1 MAKPKDYTIG
11 LDIGTNSVGWVVTD
25 DQNNILRIKGK
36 KAIGAR
42 LFDEGKV
49 AAKRRIFRT
58 TRRRLSRRRWRIKL
72 LEELFDKE
80 IAKVDPSFF
89 ARLHESWI
97 SPKDKR
103 KRYSA
108 IVFPSPEEDKKFHES
123 YPTIYHLRDKLMKDD
138 QKHDIREIYIAVH
151 QMIKARGN
159 FLHDESVETYR
170 SGMSSLGG
178 RSERTILSVQT
189 LEELNDLFAENEG
202 TEDVELNVAS
212 AEQIND
218 ILAGGYLNA
227 DSQKEIGNLLLPSSF
242 PSFDDKA
249 KEKQVKKLIK
259 NVATNISKAWLG
271 QNSNFAAILNVS
283 EAEKDIYSFKLQG
296 EGEEDK
302 VQALESLLDQSQT
315 EIVDRL
321 IEIRHAIVLSEIV
334 PVGMTLSEAMIEK
347 HDQHKKDLNNLKKVI
362 KNTKNR
368 ENAVKLQ
375 AIYDL
380 YVNNRH
386 ADKAKAMKLL
396 GISNWKDKRKV
407 LLNDPNEF
415 EKRIIKLLDDTSASS
430 EIKESINK
438 GIFLPLQRSN
448 NNGVI
453 PNQLHQ
459 VELDEIIKKQSKYY
473 PFLAEKNPDESEEAQ
488 KKAPTKLDALLTFR
502 VPYYVGPM
510 ITKEEQE
517 AQDGHSFAW
526 MVRRDPQDHKAITP
540 WNFEE
545 KVDKMA
551 SATQFIKRMTTKDT
565 YLLGEDVM
573 PASSLKYQLFTV
585 LNELN
590 NIKVNGKK
598 LTSDEKEQV
607 IEGLFKKYKTVK
619 ADKFVKY
626 WQAKHIGMDVTVDGL
641 SDPEKFNP
649 TLSTYIDFKKIFG
662 DQLNDANRQNDF
674 EKIIEYSTIFEDRK
688 ILEDKLRADFA
699 WLSEEQIK
707 QLCRLRLQ
715 GWGRLSDKLLTRLT
729 DGNGQNV
736 LERLWNSNDNFVQI
750 VSDPHIKA
758 KIEQENQK
766 LLRDGQS
773 DDAVESIL
781 DDAYTSP
788 QNKKAIRQV
797 MRVVHDIVKACDGNV
812 PAKFAIEFARS
823 QEDDAKRTIAR
834 VNQMQKIYDQISD
847 EVVSQGVKEQL
858 SRMKSLKDRYYLY
871 FMQGGRDAYTGAK
884 LNIDRLSD
892 YDIDHIMPQSFVKD
906 DSLDNRVLVARAV
919 NNQKSDNVPAKLFG
933 NNVVPDLGITVREMW
948 GRWQKLSMIT
958 KRKLN
963 NLLTDPKV
971 LSEYRAQGFIRRQLV
986 ETSQVI
992 KLTATILQSE
1002 FPDSKI
1008 IEVPA
1013 KYNSIVRKQFDLYK
1027 SREVNDYHHAIDAY
1041 LSTVVGNYLYQVYP
1055 NLRRMFVYG
1064 EFKKFSSNAGESA
1077 HAVARRVKSMNFL
1090 DDLLRG
1096 THNDNIYC
1104 RSTDE
1109 IVFSRND
1116 IISKLKQAYSFKQ
1129 MLVTQEVFT
1138 RKSELFDQTVYPSP
1152 ERDSKKRSGLIPRK
1166 KGMDTE
1172 IYGGYSGNKDAYFV
1186 LAEAVKEKGHSLQ
1199 IIGVPI
1205 RALNTLKNSANYSE
1219 KLLEIVKPQVM
1230 FNKKKGKPVKGIKDV
1245 KILVDK
1251 IPCRQP
1257 VLEGESYYMLA
1268 SSKYR
1273 YSLKQISLS
1282 QRSMKYI
1289 LDYVDDPNF
1298 NKHEMVSVD
1307 QQDEKE
1313 CLLSVYDEILEKM
1326 DKYLPLFD
1334 IRSFRKKLHDGRDA
1348 FIALPIVSEEK
1359 KPGKVDVIR
1368 KILKGLHANADS
1380 ANLAELGFGTAAL
1393 GALVSPDGIRIS
1405 DDAVFIYQSPTG
1417 LFERRVKVSDLLK

>member
-42 LFDEGKV
+42 LFAEGKV
-49 AAKRRIFRT
+49 AAERRSFRT

-72 LEELFDKE
+72 LEELFDEE

-108 IVFPSPEEDKKFHES
+108 IVFPSPEEDKKFHEA

-170 SGMSSLGG
+170 SGMGSLGG
-178 RSERTILSVQT
+178 RSERTILSVQA

-202 TEDVELNVAS
+202 TEEVELNVAS

-218 ILAGGYLNA
+218 IFTSGHLNA

-271 QNSNFAAILNVS
+271 YKADFSTILNLAKVD
-283 EAEKDIYSFKLQG
+283 KDQKKIFAFALQG
-296 EGEEDK
+296 GDEEDK
-302 VQALESLLDQSQT
+302 VQELESLLEQSQT
-315 EIVDRL
+315 DIVDRL

-334 PVGMTLSEAMIEK
+334 PVGMTLSEAMIDKYE
-347 HDQHKKDLNNLKKVI
+347 QHKEDLITLKAVI
-362 KNTKNR
+362 RNTKDKK
-368 ENAVKLQ
+368 NAAKLQ

-386 ADKAKAMKLL
+386 ADLAKAMKLT
-396 GISNWKDKRKV
+396 GIKKRSE
-407 LLNDPNEF
+407 LLDPE
-415 EKRIIKLLDDTSASS
+415 ELKKAISSLLDDSPEAV
-430 EIKESINK
+430 EIKQRLEEK
-438 GIFLPLQRSN
+438 TFLPLQRSN

-473 PFLAEKNPDESEEAQ
+473 PFLAKKNPDESEEAQ

-526 MVRRDPQDHKAITP
+526 MVRRNPQDHKAITP

-565 YLLGEDVM
+565 YLLGEDVL

-590 NIKVNGKK
+590 NIRVNGKK

-607 IEGLFKKYKTVK
+607 IEGLFKKHKTVK
-619 ADKFVKY
+619 KRNFLKY
-626 WQAKHIGMDVTVDGL
+626 WQAKHIGMDITVKGL
-641 SDPEKFNP
+641 SDPEKFNS
-649 TLSTYIDFKKIFG
+649 TMSTYIDFKKIFG
-662 DQLNDANRQNDF
+662 DELDDANRQNDF

-715 GWGRLSDKLLTRLT
+715 GWGHLSDKLLTRLT
-729 DGNGQNV
+729 DADGQNV
-736 LERLWNSNDNFVQI
+736 LERLWNSTDNFGQI
-750 VSDPHIKA
+750 VSDPYIKA

-773 DDAVESIL
+773 NDAVESIL

-823 QEDDAKRTIAR
+823 QEDDPKRTTAR

-858 SRMKSLKDRYYLY
+858 SGMKSLKDRYYLY
-871 FMQGGRDAYTGAK
+871 FMQGGRDAYTGEK

-919 NNQKSDNVPAKLFG
+919 NNQKSDKVPVLLFG
-933 NNVVPDLGITVREMW
+933 NKVVADLGITVREMW
-948 GRWQKLSMIT
+948 DKWQKLGMIS
-958 KRKLN
+958 KRKLS
-963 NLLTDPKV
+963 NLLTDPDT
-971 LSEYRAQGFIRRQLV
+971 LTEYRAQGFIHRQLV

-1041 LSTVVGNYLYQVYP
+1041 LSTIVGNYLYQVYP

-1064 EFKKFSSNAGESA
+1064 EFKKFSSNAEESA
-1077 HAVARRVKSMNFL
+1077 HEVARRVKSMNFL

-1096 THNDNIYC
+1096 TQGDNIYC
-1104 RSTDE
+1104 RSTGE
-1109 IVFSRND
+1109 IVFNRND

-1138 RKSELFDQTVYPSP
+1138 RKSALFDQTVYPSP

-1199 IIGVPI
+1199 IVGVPI

-1219 KLLEIVKPQVM
+1219 RLLDIIKPQVM
-1230 FNKKKGKPVKGIKDV
+1230 FNKDTGKPIKGIKDV
-1245 KILVDK
+1245 KILMDK

-1282 QRSMKYI
+1282 QMSMKYI

-1298 NKHEMVSVD
+1298 NKHEMINID

-1334 IRSFRKKLHDGRDA
+1334 IRGFRKKLHDGRDA
-1348 FIALPIVSEEK
+1348 FIALPVASEEK
-1359 KPGKVDVIR
+1359 KPGEVDVIR
-1368 KILKGLHANADS
+1368 KILKGLHANADIT
-1380 ANLAELGFGTAAL
+1380 NLAELGFGTAAL
-1393 GALVSPDGIRIS
+1393 GALVSTGGIKIS

>member
-36 KAIGAR
+36 KAIGAH

-72 LEELFDKE
+72 LEKLFDEE

-108 IVFPSPEEDKKFHES
+108 IVFPSPEEDKKFHEA

-178 RSERTILSVQT
+178 RSERTILSVQA

-202 TEDVELNVAS
+202 TEEVELNVAS

-218 ILAGGYLNA
+218 ILTSGHLNA
-227 DSQKEIGNLLLPSSF
+227 DSQKELGNLLLPSSF

-259 NVATNISKAWLG
+259 NVATNISKSWLG
-271 QNSNFAAILNVS
+271 YKADFSTILNLTNVD
-283 EAEKDIYSFKLQG
+283 KDQKKIFAFALQG
-296 EGEEDK
+296 GDEEDK

-347 HDQHKKDLNNLKKVI
+347 YDQHKKDLNNLKKVI

-396 GISNWKDKRKV
+396 GITKWKDKRKV
-407 LLNDPNEF
+407 LLNDPNDF

-430 EIKESINK
+430 KIKESINK
-438 GIFLPLQRSN
+438 GTFLPLQRSN

-473 PFLAEKNPDESEEAQ
+473 PFLAKKNPDESEEAK

-619 ADKFVKY
+619 ADKFVQY
-626 WQAKHIGMDVTVDGL
+626 WQTIHIGTDIKVKGL
-641 SDPEKFNP
+641 SDPSKFNS
-649 TLSTYIDFKKIFG
+649 TMSTYIDFKKIFG
-662 DQLNDANRQNDF
+662 NHLNDDKLQNDF

-699 WLSEEQIK
+699 WLSEEQIE

-715 GWGRLSDKLLTRLT
+715 GWGHLSDKLLTRLT
-729 DGNGQNV
+729 DADGQNV
-736 LERLWNSNDNFVQI
+736 LERLWNSTDNFGQI
-750 VSDPHIKA
+750 VSDPYIKA

-823 QEDDAKRTIAR
+823 QEDDPKRTITR

-858 SRMKSLKDRYYLY
+858 SGMKTLKDRYYLY

-919 NNQKSDNVPAKLFG
+919 NNQKSDDVPAKHFG
-933 NNVVPDLGITVREMW
+933 NNVVVDLGITVREMW
-948 GRWQKLSMIT
+948 DRWQKLGMIS
-958 KRKLN
+958 KRKLS
-963 NLLTDPKV
+963 NLLTDPEV

-1008 IEVPA
+1008 IEVQA

-1064 EFKKFSSNAGESA
+1064 EFKKFSSNAEESA
-1077 HAVARRVKSMNFL
+1077 HDVARRVKSMNFL

-1096 THNDNIYC
+1096 TLDDNIYC
-1104 RSTDE
+1104 RSTGE
-1109 IVFSRND
+1109 IVFNRND

-1172 IYGGYSGNKDAYFV
+1172 IYGGYSSNNDAYFV
-1186 LAEAVKEKGHSLQ
+1186 LAEVVKDKGHALQ
-1199 IIGVPI
+1199 IVGVPI
-1205 RALNTLKNSANYSE
+1205 RALSTLKDSVKYSE

-1230 FNKKKGKPVKGIKDV
+1230 FNKKNGKPKKGVNDV
-1245 KILVDK
+1245 RILMDN
-1251 IPCRQP
+1251 IPYRQP
-1257 VLEGESYYMLA
+1257 VLEGGALYMLG
-1268 SSKYR
+1268 SSTYK
-1273 YSLKQISLS
+1273 YSLKQITLS
-1282 QRSMKYI
+1282 QESMKYI
-1289 LDYVDDPNF
+1289 LDYIDDPNF
-1298 NKHEMVSVD
+1298 NKHVMVNID
-1307 QQDEKE
+1307 HQDEKK
-1313 CLLSVYDEILEKM
+1313 CLLAVYDEILEKM

-1334 IRSFRKKLHDGRDA
+1334 INGFRKKLHDGR
-1348 FIALPIVSEEK
+1348 EK
-1359 KPGKVDVIR
+1359 FVKLTVDDEIEAI
-1368 KILKGLHANADS
+1368 KSILKGLHANADRAKLS
-1380 ANLAELGFGTAAL
+1380 NLGLSTDLGFMQ
-1393 GALVSPDGIRIS
+1393 VPDGIKLS
-1405 DDAVFIYQSPTG
+1405 EDAVFIYQSPTG
-1417 LFERRVKVSDLLK
+1417 LFERKVKISDLLK